1 MLQGQVARF
10 APAGMMGTW
19 SKLKLYFDVNTDYV
33 GAKAKLVL
41 FPWTTKAWGRQVSHD
56 GGHVPAS
63 KENVNAPDL

>member
-1 MLQGQVARF
+1 
-10 APAGMMGTW
+10 MGTW

-56 GGHVPAS
+56 GSHVPAS